1 MNFASDETERGTKSA
16 IIVSNATDRT
26 VFVEM
31 EAIETVR
38 KGNTQA
44 LDLGIG
50 VNAGTTNFAGTTV
63 EVRLDQGVEG
73 AWSKVFSFS
82 RPSRCCLRKS
92 CWTRERRRC
101 TLTPPGTSLFQVV
114 ATIQGLGDR
123 HCHRFQLLVDE
134 ATEGGSSSQLTLCQV
149 EESLVENYKRNHRLK
164 RVYVK

>member
-1 MNFASDETERGTKSA
+1 M
-16 IIVSNATDRT
+16 SNATDRT

-114 ATIQGLGDR
+114 ATIQGLGIDIATDSSFSLTR
-123 HCHRFQLLVDE
+123 QQRAVLLHNSLFARWRNPSLNRE
-134 ATEGGSSSQLTLCQV
+134 LQTQPLFKESRGGR
-149 EESLVENYKRNHRLK
+149 YYRKIYR
-164 RVYVK
+164 

>member
-44 LDLGIG
+44 IDLGIG

-63 EVRLDQGVEG
+63 EVSLDQRGGEG
-73 AWSKVFSFS
+73 A
-82 RPSRCCLRKS
+82 
-92 CWTRERRRC
+92 
-101 TLTPPGTSLFQVV
+101 
-114 ATIQGLGDR
+114 
-123 HCHRFQLLVDE
+123 
-134 ATEGGSSSQLTLCQV
+134 
-149 EESLVENYKRNHRLK
+149 
-164 RVYVK
+164 